1 MGDVVRLGMLDAF
14 RAGTV
19 SRASFEDGY
28 VMSCNLDAADRS
40 MWSGRWA
47 PVDVDEEIAR
57 A

>member
-1 MGDVVRLGMLDAF
+1 MGDLGRLGRLDAF

-47 PVDVDEEIAR
+47 PVDVDQEVAR